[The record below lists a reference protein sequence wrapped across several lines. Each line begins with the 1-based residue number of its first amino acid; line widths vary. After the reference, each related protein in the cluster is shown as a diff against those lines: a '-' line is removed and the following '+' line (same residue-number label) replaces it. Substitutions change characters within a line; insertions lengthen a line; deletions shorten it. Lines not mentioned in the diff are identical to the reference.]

1 MSKLRHTVHTSR
13 TIADN
18 LIFCGTSKPLEIQG
32 QFLGPV
38 NRKASSICPRKVQK
52 DSSGLKPGECV
63 QLCSGLS
70 FQVMMK
76 SGGQSPCFPFSVE
89 SNIGNPRN
97 VPTPGQSRAW
107 LRRGESSFSRKALY
121 GYELE
126 FSFPSFLH
134 FCNTS
139 KGKGSLHTASCGF
152 STSAEGFQLLPE
164 KKNERCS
171 QEQEEICRAERKCP
185 EMVTRLSIM
194 LLKHQTGLS
203 HA

>member
-1 MSKLRHTVHTSR
+1 MSKLRHTVHTAR

-18 LIFCGTSKPLEIQG
+18 LIFCGTSKLLEIQG

-38 NRKASSICPRKVQK
+38 NSKASSICPRKVQK
-52 DSSGLKPGECV
+52 GSSGLKPGECV

-70 FQVMMK
+70 FQVMME

-97 VPTPGQSRAW
+97 VPTPGQSRVW

-126 FSFPSFLH
+126 FSLPSFLH

-139 KGKGSLHTASCGF
+139 KGKGSLHTPAV
-152 STSAEGFQLLPE
+152 GFQLQLRVFNSCLRRKMNIVP
-164 KKNERCS
+164 KN
-171 QEQEEICRAERKCP
+171 RK
-185 EMVTRLSIM
+185 RFAG
-194 LLKHQTGLS
+194 LKDNALKW
-203 HA
+203 

>member
-97 VPTPGQSRAW
+97 VPTPGQRVEPDF
-107 LRRGESSFSRKALY
+107 GEASLLSQGKLSMAMSWSS
-121 GYELE
+121 
-126 FSFPSFLH
+126 PSPA
-134 FCNTS
+134 FCIFVTQA
-139 KGKGSLHTASCGF
+139 KEREACILPAV
-152 STSAEGFQLLPE
+152 GFQLQLRVFNSCLRRKMNVVP
-164 KKNERCS
+164 KN
-171 QEQEEICRAERKCP
+171 RK
-185 EMVTRLSIM
+185 RFAG
-194 LLKHQTGLS
+194 LKENALKW
-203 HA
+203 